1 MKHLSTKKKHSRFG
15 CHGFFSY
22 ICNDIHKKIIIMTVT
37 TKNGPKIR
45 STEKNEEFKLK
56 NIEFF
61 KDVRNKFD
69 SILDKNKVSYFNIGS
84 LVGSNYYKYMDL
96 ETALICLETK
106 SLRFAEPSLWQDN
119 YESRFY
125 NANYNTILAGRKE
138 TEVCPL
144 IYSTCL
150 TGKKNNEAAWKI
162 YTYGKV
168 GLGARC
174 VEFTLSKSELRKE
187 LISSL
192 KDFSIYEGLVSYVW
206 EGDVD
211 RMHQK
216 TIRKNKKIENNLW
229 YQFFFTHFGMT
240 EYLNLMLLKRDAFEH
255 EQETRIM
262 LVPNNPT
269 IEKGKKHVKNGKT
282 IYGSHKDVTI
292 DWGKIIKEVRYSD
305 SCTDVEIK
313 LLKDAVRKA
322 VGFVG
327 DDATWEKDKRCP
339 QCYYI
344 YGKRKR
350 IMIK

>member
-1 MKHLSTKKKHSRFG
+1 
-15 CHGFFSY
+15 
-22 ICNDIHKKIIIMTVT
+22 MTEI

-45 STEKNEEFKLK
+45 STEKKEEFKLK
-56 NIEFF
+56 NIEIF
-61 KDVRNKFD
+61 KDIKSKYN
-69 SILDKNKVSYFNIGS
+69 SILDKNNVSYFKLGS
-84 LVGSNYYKYMDL
+84 LSGSNYFKYMDL

-125 NANYNTILAGRKE
+125 NANYSAILEGRDE
-138 TEVCPL
+138 TDICPL

-174 VEFTLSKSELRKE
+174 VEFTLSKFDLRKE

-192 KDFSIYEGLVSYVW
+192 NDFSIYEGLVSYVW

-211 RMHQK
+211 NMHQQ
-216 TIRKNKKIENNLW
+216 TIRINKKNEANPW
-229 YQFFFTHFGMT
+229 YELFFTAFDKT
-240 EYLNLMLLKRDAFEH
+240 KYLNLMLLKRDAFEH

-262 LVPNNPT
+262 LVPNTPT
-269 IEKGKKHVKNGKT
+269 TAKGKRHVKNGEK
-282 IYGSHKDVTI
+282 IYGNHKDVTI

-313 LLKDAVRKA
+313 LSKDAVRKA

>member
-1 MKHLSTKKKHSRFG
+1 
-15 CHGFFSY
+15 
-22 ICNDIHKKIIIMTVT
+22 MTAT

-45 STEKNEEFKLK
+45 STKKNEEFKLK
-56 NIEFF
+56 TVKVFEEV
-61 KDVRNKFD
+61 KSKFG
-69 SILDKNKVSYFNIGS
+69 SILDYNNVSYFKIGP
-84 LVGSNYYKYMDL
+84 LIGGNYYKYMDL
-96 ETALICLETK
+96 ETALICLENK

-125 NANYNTILAGRKE
+125 NANYNNVLKGKDE

-174 VEFTLSKSELRKE
+174 VEFTLSKSEFRKE

-192 KDFSIYEGLVSYVW
+192 NNYSIYEGLVSYVW

-211 RMHQK
+211 RMHLK
-216 TIRKNKKIENNLW
+216 EIRRDKKSENNPW
-229 YQFFFTHFGMT
+229 YELFFTNFDKT
-240 EYLNLMLLKRDAFEH
+240 RYLNLMLLKRDAFEH

-262 LVPNNPT
+262 LVPNIPT
-269 IEKGKKHVKNGKT
+269 TTKGEKHVKNGKKC
-282 IYGSHKDVTI
+282 YGSHEDVKI

-305 SCTDVEIK
+305 SCTAVEIK
-313 LLKDAVRKA
+313 LLKDAVRKV
-322 VGFVG
+322 VGFTG
-327 DDATWEKDKRCP
+327 DDAAWEKDKRCP

-350 IMIK
+350 IMIL

>member
-1 MKHLSTKKKHSRFG
+1 
-15 CHGFFSY
+15 
-22 ICNDIHKKIIIMTVT
+22 MTAT

-45 STEKNEEFKLK
+45 STEKNKEFELK
-56 NIEFF
+56 KIEIF
-61 KDVRNKFD
+61 KSVKSNFG
-69 SILDKNKVSYFNIGS
+69 SILSKNSVSYYKMGP
-84 LVGSNYYKYMDL
+84 LTGSNFYKYMDL

-125 NANYNTILAGRKE
+125 NANYSKIINGRDEKDE
-138 TEVCPL
+138 CPL

-150 TGKKNNEAAWKI
+150 TGNKNNEAAWKI

-174 VEFTLSKSELRKE
+174 VEFTLSKPELRKAI
-187 LISSL
+187 ISSL
-192 KDFSIYEGLVSYVW
+192 IDFSIYEGLVSYVW

-211 RMHQK
+211 RMHK
-216 TIRKNKKIENNLW
+216 KWILNKKKLEVNPW
-229 YQFFFTHFGMT
+229 YDLFFKHFNKT
-240 EYLNLMLLKRDAFEH
+240 KYLNLLLLKRDAFKH

-262 LVPNNPT
+262 LVPNTPT

-282 IYGSHKDVTI
+282 MYGNHKDVNV
-292 DWGKIIKEVRYSD
+292 DWGKIIKEVRFSD
-305 SCTDVEIK
+305 SCSEVEIK

-327 DDATWEKDKRCP
+327 NDAEWEKDGRCP
-339 QCYYI
+339 HCYYI
-344 YGKRKR
+344 YGKRKK
-350 IMIK
+350 IILK

>member
-1 MKHLSTKKKHSRFG
+1 MSV
-15 CHGFFSY
+15 
-22 ICNDIHKKIIIMTVT
+22 I

-45 STEKNEEFKLK
+45 STEKSKEFKIK
-56 NIEFF
+56 NIEVF
-61 KDVRNKFD
+61 KQVKSQFGAILNRN
-69 SILDKNKVSYFNIGS
+69 IVSYYKMGGFTGGS
-84 LVGSNYYKYMDL
+84 YYKYMDL
-96 ETALICLETK
+96 ETALICLENK

-125 NANYNTILAGRKE
+125 TANYNTILAGRNE
-138 TEVCPL
+138 IDVCPL

-174 VEFTLSKSELRKE
+174 VEFTLSRSGLRKE
-187 LISSL
+187 IISSL
-192 KDFSIYEGLVSYVW
+192 NDFSIYEGLVSYVW

-211 RMHQK
+211 RMHLK
-216 TIRKNKKIENNLW
+216 EIRKDKKLEINPW
-229 YQFFFTHFGMT
+229 YEMFFTHFDKT
-240 EYLNLMLLKRDAFEH
+240 EYLNLLLLKRDAFEH

-262 LVPNNPT
+262 LVPNTPT
-269 IEKGKKHVKNGKT
+269 IAKGKKHVKNGKT
-282 IYGSHKDVTI
+282 IYGGYKDVKI
-292 DWGKIIKEVRYSD
+292 NWGNIIKEVRYSD
-305 SCTDVEIK
+305 SCTEVEIK

-327 DDATWEKDKRCP
+327 DDTAWEKDKRCP

-350 IMIK
+350 IKI

>member
-1 MKHLSTKKKHSRFG
+1 
-15 CHGFFSY
+15 
-22 ICNDIHKKIIIMTVT
+22 MTAT

-45 STEKNEEFKLK
+45 STKKNEEFKLK
-56 NIEFF
+56 SIGVF
-61 KDVRNKFD
+61 KDVKSKFG
-69 SILDKNKVSYFNIGS
+69 SILDDNNVSYFKIGS
-84 LVGSNYYKYMDL
+84 LIGGNYYKYMDL
-96 ETALICLETK
+96 ETALICLENK

-119 YESRFY
+119 YESWFY
-125 NANYNTILAGRKE
+125 NANYNNILGGRNGK
-138 TEVCPL
+138 VICPL

-192 KDFSIYEGLVSYVW
+192 NNYSIYEGLVSYVW

-211 RMHQK
+211 RMHK
-216 TIRKNKKIENNLW
+216 KSIRINKKLKNNPW
-229 YQFFFTHFGMT
+229 YDLFFTHFDKR
-240 EYLNLMLLKRDAFEH
+240 EYLNLMLIKRDAFEH

-262 LVPNNPT
+262 LVPNTPT
-269 IEKGKKHVKNGKT
+269 TAKGKKHVKSGKT
-282 IYGSHKDVTI
+282 IYGGHKDITI
-292 DWGKIIKEVRYSD
+292 NWGNVIKEVRYSD
-305 SCTDVEIK
+305 SCTEVEIK
-313 LLKDAVRKA
+313 LLKEAVRKA
-322 VGFVG
+322 VGFAG
-327 DDATWEKDKRCP
+327 DDAAWEKDKRCP